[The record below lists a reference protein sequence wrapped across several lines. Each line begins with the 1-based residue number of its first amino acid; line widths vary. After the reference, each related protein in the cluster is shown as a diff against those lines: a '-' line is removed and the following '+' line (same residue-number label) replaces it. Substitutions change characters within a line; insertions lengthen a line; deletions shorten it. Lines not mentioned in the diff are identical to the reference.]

1 VEIDSEKWRQTLIE
15 AALVLGLTV
24 TVDQARTMGDH
35 ALELL
40 KWNRVTN
47 LTTITDPL
55 DVALKHYVDALA
67 AAPWI
72 GDRARVL
79 DAGSG
84 GGFPGIPLAILRPN
98 LSVTLVD
105 SVRKKVSFLKHAIR
119 TLKLSGIDAVHG
131 RLEDL
136 CLMSDYRGKY
146 DRVVCRAFSSLEN
159 FATLALPFLSP
170 GGCLL
175 AMKGAQANHSH
186 KTASQK
192 NDGPIILGGNSFSMR
207 THRYRLPLL
216 DARRSLVVLTPLD
229 ERLRMKAEAGGWKSS
244 FNLKNKWSD

>member
-1 VEIDSEKWRQTLIE
+1 MEIDSEKWRQTLIE
-15 AALVLGLTV
+15 GALALGLTM
-24 TVDQARTMGDH
+24 TVGQARTMGEH

-40 KWNRVTN
+40 QWNRVTN

-72 GDRARVL
+72 GNRARVM

-84 GGFPGIPLAILRPN
+84 GGFPGLPLAILRPD

-119 TLKLSGIDAVHG
+119 TLGLSDIDAVHG

-136 CLMSDYRGKY
+136 CLLPEYRGKF
-146 DRVVCRAFSSLEN
+146 DRVVCRAFSSLED
-159 FATLALPFLSP
+159 FANLALPYLSP
-170 GGCLL
+170 CGCLL
-175 AMKGAQANHSH
+175 AMKGLRTNHSQEI
-186 KTASQK
+186 ANQK
-192 NDGPIILGGNSFSMR
+192 GDGSIILGGTSFSV
-207 THRYRLPLL
+207 HIHHYRLPFL
-216 DARRSLVVLTPLD
+216 DAQRSLVRLTPIS
-229 ERLRMKAEAGGWKSS
+229 EA
-244 FNLKNKWSD
+244 

>member
-1 VEIDSEKWRQTLIE
+1 MEIDSEKGRQTLIE
-15 AALVLGLTV
+15 GACSLGLTV
-24 TVDQARTMGDH
+24 SDGQARTMGEH
-35 ALELL
+35 AMELL
-40 KWNRVTN
+40 QWNRVTN
-47 LTTITDPL
+47 LTTITGPL

-84 GGFPGIPLAILRPN
+84 GGFPGVPLAILRPD

-119 TLKLSGIDAVHG
+119 TLGLNGIDAVHG

-136 CLMSDYRGKY
+136 CLLPEHRGKF
-146 DRVVCRAFSSLEN
+146 DRVVCRAFSSLED

-170 GGCLL
+170 GGRLL
-175 AMKGAQANHSH
+175 AMKGPQADCSQE
-186 KTASQK
+186 TANQK
-192 NDGPIILGGNSFSMR
+192 DGGSIILGGTSFSMR
-207 THRYRLPLL
+207 IHRYRLPLL
-216 DARRSLVVLTPLD
+216 DARRSLVVLTPLP
-229 ERLRMKAEAGGWKSS
+229 ES
-244 FNLKNKWSD
+244 

>member
-15 AALVLGLTV
+15 GALALGLTV
-24 TVDQARTMGDH
+24 TANQARTMGEH
-35 ALELL
+35 ALQLL
-40 KWNRVTN
+40 QWNRVTN

-84 GGFPGIPLAILRPN
+84 GGFPGIPLAILRPD
-98 LSVTLVD
+98 LSVLLVD
-105 SVRKKVSFLKHAIR
+105 SVRKKVSFLKDAIR
-119 TLKLSGIDAVHG
+119 TLGLSGIDAVHG

-136 CLMSDYRGKY
+136 CRLPEYRGKF
-146 DRVVCRAFSSLEN
+146 DRVVCRAFSSLED
-159 FATLALPFLSP
+159 FANLTWPFVSP

-175 AMKGAQANHSH
+175 AMKGPKASHAHETAN
-186 KTASQK
+186 QK
-192 NDGPIILGGNSFSMR
+192 EAGSIILGGTSFSMR
-207 THRYRLPLL
+207 IHRYRLPFL
-216 DARRSLVVLTPLD
+216 DARRSLVLLTP
-229 ERLRMKAEAGGWKSS
+229 ESGVGRSEA
-244 FNLKNKWSD
+244 

>member
-1 VEIDSEKWRQTLIE
+1 MEIDSEKWRQTLIE
-15 AALVLGLTV
+15 GALALGLTM
-24 TVDQARTMGDH
+24 TVGQARTMGEH

-40 KWNRVTN
+40 QWNRVTN

-72 GDRARVL
+72 GDRARVM

-84 GGFPGIPLAILRPN
+84 GGFPGLPLAILRPD

-119 TLKLSGIDAVHG
+119 TLGLSDIDAVHG

-136 CLMSDYRGKY
+136 CLLPEYRGKF
-146 DRVVCRAFSSLEN
+146 DRVVCRAFSSLED
-159 FATLALPFLSP
+159 FANLALPFLSP
-170 GGCLL
+170 SGCLL
-175 AMKGAQANHSH
+175 AMKGLQANHSQG
-186 KTASQK
+186 TANQK
-192 NDGPIILGGNSFSMR
+192 GDGSIILGRTSFSVHI
-207 THRYRLPLL
+207 HRYRLPFL
-216 DARRSLVVLTPLD
+216 DAQRSLVRLTPIN
-229 ERLRMKAEAGGWKSS
+229 EV
-244 FNLKNKWSD
+244 